1 MHPFLSTD
9 FLPKWSTFTAEA
21 IDPSIRHALTEA
33 QTNIEAI
40 ASQDPAHATYESSFL
55 ALEKA
60 TESLSRGWGRLQ
72 HLDSVSD
79 NPAQREAINILLP
92 DVTDFYSSL
101 SLNPRLFN
109 VLNTVASGGNGSE
122 TDMEG
127 QTETNSSLK
136 LHPPSQDPIIQRH
149 VIETISDFIE
159 SGAALPDEDKTHIT
173 VIDAEL
179 SKLTKKY
186 SENVLDATNA
196 WELIITDESKLDGLP
211 DSAKAAAA
219 ANARSKNIAS
229 PAWRITL
236 QAPSMSPIMQHA
248 HDEELRKTVWEA
260 STKVGSEA
268 PYDNSELVWKILE
281 LRKQKAEILGH
292 TNFADLTLQRR
303 MARNGDT
310 ALKFVESIHAKIR
323 DAFLA
328 DSKQLSEYK
337 AAKTST
343 TPEQLEPWEISYWAE
358 RQRKEFY
365 DIDDEDLR
373 PYFPVSGVMEGMFGI
388 ATKIFGITITQGDT
402 VDLDSIK
409 NPQSRVSASEHNP
422 SGQSPDR
429 LDGAKRSQSS
439 IINRQSRPQVD
450 TWHPEVTFY
459 EIHDSKTQKHLGSFY
474 ADWHPRETKRGG
486 AWMNSLHTGGLG
498 EPHLGLIIG
507 NMSPPVDDTPALL
520 THREVETIFHEFGH
534 LLHGLLS
541 NVPVKSLSGTNVAW
555 DFVELPSQI
564 MENFCWE
571 RESLDLFARHY
582 QTGKPI
588 PEDLFQKMLAA
599 KNYMS
604 ATVFMR
610 QLALGKLDL
619 ELHLHPEKYLGRDL
633 QEVDRE
639 ILADYR
645 APFKTQAPSMALRF
659 NHLFSSPTGYAA
671 GYYSYKWAEVLDADA
686 FTRFKKE
693 GILNPETGMSFR
705 EHILSKG
712 NSAPPE
718 VLYENFM
725 SRPADPEAL
734 LVRAGLA

>member
-1 MHPFLSTD
+1 MHPFLSSE
-9 FLPKWSTFTAEA
+9 FLPKWSSFTAEA
-21 IDPSIRHALTEA
+21 IEPSIRHALAEA
-33 QTNIEAI
+33 QENIDRI
-40 ASQDPAHATYESSFL
+40 ASQDPAKATYESSFL
-55 ALEKA
+55 ALENA
-60 TESLSRGWGRLQ
+60 TETLSRGWGRLQ

-79 NPAQREAINILLP
+79 NPAQREAINLLLP

-109 VLNTVASGGNGSE
+109 VLNTVAESE
-122 TDMEG
+122 NSKSL
-127 QTETNSSLK
+127 TE
-136 LHPPSQDPIIQRH
+136 IQRRH
-149 VIETISDFIE
+149 IQETIADFIE
-159 SGAALPDEDKTHIT
+159 SGAALPDDKKSRIAAL
-173 VIDAEL
+173 DAEL

-196 WELIITDESKLDGLP
+196 WELVITDESKLDGLP
-211 DSAKAAAA
+211 DSAMAAAA
-219 ANARSKNIAS
+219 ANARSKNIDT
-229 PAWRITL
+229 PAWRFTL
-236 QAPSMSPIMQHA
+236 HAPSMSPIMQHA
-248 HDEELRKTVWEA
+248 HDEQLRRTVWEA
-260 STKVGSEA
+260 SSKVGSEA

-281 LRKQKAEILGH
+281 LRKEKAEILGH
-292 TNFADLTLQRR
+292 QNFADLTLQRR
-303 MARNGDT
+303 MARNGEN
-310 ALKFVESIHAKIR
+310 ALKFVEGIHAKIHKG
-323 DAFLA
+323 FLA
-328 DSKQLSEYK
+328 DMQQLSEYK
-337 AAKTST
+337 AAKTGG
-343 TPEQLEPWEISYWAE
+343 TPDMLEPWEVSYWAE

-365 DIDDEDLR
+365 DIDEEDLR
-373 PYFPVSGVMEGMFGI
+373 PYFPVNGVMQGMFGI
-388 ATKIFGITITQGDT
+388 ASKIFGITIVQKETIDLASNR
-402 VDLDSIK
+402 VDA
-409 NPQSRVSASEHNP
+409 P
-422 SGQSPDR
+422 
-429 LDGAKRSQSS
+429 
-439 IINRQSRPQVD
+439 D

-486 AWMNSLHTGGLG
+486 AWMNSLHTGALG

-507 NMSPPVDDTPALL
+507 NMSPPVGDAQALL
-520 THREVETIFHEFGH
+520 THSEVETIFHEFGH

-541 NVPVKSLSGTNVAW
+541 HVPVKSLAGTNVAW

-571 RESLDLFARHY
+571 RETLDLFARHY
-582 QTGKPI
+582 QTGEPI

-604 ATVFMR
+604 ATMFMR

-619 ELHLHPEKYLGRDL
+619 ELHYHPEKYLGRDL

-639 ILADYR
+639 ILAEYR
-645 APFKTQAPSMALRF
+645 ANFKTQAPSMALRF

-686 FTRFKKE
+686 FSRFKKE
-693 GILNPETGMSFR
+693 GVLNTETGMAFR

-734 LVRAGLA
+734 LVRAGLV